1 MYGTPGSLSR
11 SVSPVRL
18 GQFFWVFFLSVVA
31 MKSKK
36 KEKRRRTL
44 EPGLGWRVGREGE
57 GRRKVMEFTEGK
69 RVPGLKENNNE
80 CGLKILWH
88 TGTGRQG
95 KRAKWFILEESFVS
109 QFDYFAAIVI
119 TKLLLNIF
127 EHPFFDNACQ
137 LYHFFAFKFDSSW
150 LFQSTEFPSILTKLK
165 SANLWSTNWACS
177 ESNRVLKFRHNVCLG
192 HKNNWLKGNL
202 RHLATSL
209 PFGPFTVKNVE
220 NWAITEPSCS

>member
-1 MYGTPGSLSR
+1 MDLCSGDNAFLLPLFFAVPRTRNGSKVGGNSHLFPFFFFVAR
-11 SVSPVRL
+11 SFS
-18 GQFFWVFFLSVVA
+18 F
-31 MKSKK
+31 
-36 KEKRRRTL
+36 
-44 EPGLGWRVGREGE
+44 
-57 GRRKVMEFTEGK
+57 
-69 RVPGLKENNNE
+69 
-80 CGLKILWH
+80 H

-165 SANLWSTNWACS
+165 SAYLWLTNWACS

-220 NWAITEPSCS
+220 IWALTEPSCS